1 MAFWEKAYDLLHE
14 IGPGRMM
21 ATAYDTAWAAR
32 LVELDEPIGADS
44 LEWLRAHQLPDGS
57 WGAREIP
64 YHHDRLICT
73 LAAMIALVR
82 EGNARD
88 KTRWQR
94 AQAAL
99 VGMTGRLGADPAG
112 ETIGFEMIVPTLM
125 AEAESLGIASDGN
138 DAHLAQLRRWRQAKL
153 AALPQGTISRHVTV
167 AFSSEMAGVDGLGL
181 LDLPN
186 LQEGNG
192 SVGHSPSATAYFAL
206 YARPGDGTA
215 LEYLRRSAVN
225 GGMPNVAPIDVFE
238 QAWTL
243 WNLDLAGVLDAKARG
258 LSQGHV
264 ALLTENWQPGRGI
277 GFASGYTPNDSDV
290 TSVVYE
296 VLHRLGK
303 AVDIEAVQSFE
314 EDEYYRCYHLEANP
328 SVSANVHVLSALREA
343 GFGPD
348 HPSVTKVIGFLDR
361 TQAAWPFWFDKW
373 HASPYYPTAHAIIA
387 CAGYQEE
394 LTAQAVEWILH
405 TQKQDGSWGFYLP
418 TAEETA
424 YCLQSLVIWKRWG
437 HRVPAD
443 AIRRGAAWLAE
454 RIDGSYPPLWIGKC
468 LYCPE
473 LVVRS
478 AVLSALILAE
488 EE

>member
-1 MAFWEKAYDLLHE
+1 MAFCDQAYELLQE
-14 IGPGRMM
+14 VGPGRMM

-32 LVELDEPIGADS
+32 LIELGEPMGADS

-57 WGAREIP
+57 WGAREFR

-82 EGNARD
+82 EGNAGD
-88 KTRWQR
+88 KARWQR

-99 VGMTGRLGADPAG
+99 EGMTTRLGEDPAG

-125 AEAESLGIASDGN
+125 AEAESLGVASDGA

-153 AALPQGTISRHVTV
+153 AALPQGTISRYVTV
-167 AFSSEMAGVDGLGL
+167 AFSAEMAGADGIGL

-186 LQEGNG
+186 LQESNG
-192 SVGHSPSATAYFAL
+192 SVGHSPSATAYLAL
-206 YARPGDGTA
+206 YARPGDAAA
-215 LEYLRRSAVN
+215 LEYLRRWTVN

-238 QAWTL
+238 QSWTV
-243 WNLDLAGVLDAKARG
+243 WNLDLAGAWDARSNALAQR
-258 LSQGHV
+258 HV
-264 ALLTENWQPGRGI
+264 ETLAALWTPGKGI

-296 VLHRLGK
+296 VLHRWGK
-303 AVDIEAVQSFE
+303 PVDVESVQSFE
-314 EDEYYRCYHLEANP
+314 EEEYYRCYHLEANP

-343 GFGPD
+343 GFGPE
-348 HPSVTKVIGFLDR
+348 HPSVAKVTRFLQR
-361 TQAAWPFWFDKW
+361 TQPAWPFWFDKW
-373 HASPYYPTAHAIIA
+373 HASPYYPTSHAIIA
-387 CAGYQEE
+387 SAGYQEE
-394 LTAQAVEWILH
+394 LTAQAVEWILN
-405 TQKQDGSWGFYLP
+405 TQRADGSWGFYLP

-424 YCLQSLVIWKRWG
+424 YCLQSLATWKRWG
-437 HRVPAD
+437 HPVPAEVF
-443 AIRRGAAWLAE
+443 RRGAAWLADHAE
-454 RIDGSYPPLWIGKC
+454 GPYPPLWIGKC

-478 AVLSALILAE
+478 AVLSALIMAE

>member
-1 MAFWEKAYDLLHE
+1 MTLCSETYDLLQE

-32 LVELDEPIGADS
+32 LVELDEPMATDS
-44 LEWLRAHQLPDGS
+44 LEWLRSRQLPDGS
-57 WGAREIP
+57 WGARELR

-82 EGNARD
+82 EGNASDQARL
-88 KTRWQR
+88 RR
-94 AQAAL
+94 AEAAMA
-99 VGMTGRLGADPAG
+99 GMTSRLGEDPAG

-125 AEAESLGIASDGN
+125 AEAESLGMALDGC
-138 DAHLAQLRRWRQAKL
+138 DPHLSRLRRWREAKL

-167 AFSSEMAGVDGLGL
+167 AFSAEMAGVDGLGL

-186 LQEGNG
+186 LQEANG
-192 SVGHSPSATAYFAL
+192 SVGHSPSATAYLAL
-206 YARPGDGTA
+206 YALPGDAAA
-215 LEYLRRSAVN
+215 LDYLRGLAVD
-225 GGMPNVAPIDVFE
+225 GAMPNVAPIDVFE

-243 WNLDLAGVLDAKARG
+243 WNLDLAGALDAQARR
-258 LSQGHV
+258 LSHPHV
-264 ALLTENWQPGRGI
+264 ELLAGTWEPARGI

-296 VLHRLGK
+296 VLHRLGRT
-303 AVDIEAVQSFE
+303 VDIEAVLSFE
-314 EDEYYRCYHLEANP
+314 EDEHYRCYTLEANP

-343 GFGPD
+343 GLGTD
-348 HPSVTKVIGFLDR
+348 HPSVAKVLRFLQR

-387 CAGYQEE
+387 CAGYQES
-394 LTAQAVEWILH
+394 LVAQAVEWILH
-405 TQKQDGSWGFYLP
+405 TQNRDGSWGFYLP

-424 YCLQSLVIWKRWG
+424 YCLQSLVVWQRGG
-437 HRVPAD
+437 HGAVQE
-443 AIRRGAAWLAE
+443 AIRRGAAWLSDRVAE
-454 RIDGSYPPLWIGKC
+454 PYPPLWIGKC

-488 EE
+488 QE